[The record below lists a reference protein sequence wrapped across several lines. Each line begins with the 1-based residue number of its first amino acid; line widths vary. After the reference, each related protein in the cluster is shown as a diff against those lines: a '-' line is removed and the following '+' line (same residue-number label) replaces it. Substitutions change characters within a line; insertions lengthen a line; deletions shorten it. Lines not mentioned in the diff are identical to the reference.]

1 MSQGDEILTSDRA
14 LAALVNLIA
23 VLADTKYFLGRR
35 VSEWTTGAPTL
46 EAAVTA
52 AAVAQEELGHSR
64 AIYPL
69 LEELP
74 WPGRPLPL
82 ERERDRARRYCVSFL
97 DAEFPTW
104 YHVVAACA
112 MIDTG
117 VNTMFEALGDASFE
131 ALASRVRRALEEER
145 FHMGYAESLARQI
158 VTFDAGP
165 AALQERVDELLPEML
180 CWFGPRGEPGVEV
193 LAAEGFL
200 KWANEDLRQRY
211 LARVAPLLLDVG
223 MRLPLRW
230 NLGERRW
237 EYDDLPWNQ
246 WNPLQ
251 RRLER
256 ARAA

>member
-1 MSQGDEILTSDRA
+1 VSRGDGIVTSDRA

-82 ERERDRARRYCVSFL
+82 EREHDRARRYCVSFL
-97 DAEFPTW
+97 DREFPSW
-104 YHVVAACA
+104 AHVVAACVL
-112 MIDTG
+112 IDTG
-117 VNTMFEALGDASFE
+117 VNTMFEAMVDASHE
-131 ALASRVRRALEEER
+131 GLASRVRRALEEER
-145 FHMGYAESLARQI
+145 FHMGYAESLTRQI

-165 AALQERVDELLPEML
+165 AELQARVDELLPEML

-193 LAAEGFL
+193 LAAEGVL
-200 KWANEDLRQRY
+200 KWVNEDLRQRY
-211 LARVAPLLLDVG
+211 LGRVAPLLFEVG
-223 MRLPLRW
+223 LRLPVRW
-230 NLGERRW
+230 NLAERRW
-237 EYDDLPWNQ
+237 EVDDLPWNQ

-251 RRLER
+251 RRLDR
-256 ARAA
+256 TA